1 MAVLV
6 AIKSF
11 PARPRHLGLGHV
23 HDLLGLL
30 NIGSSTFR
38 GETIEIKPQDHID
51 VKHDSGRKIAGQRIW
66 VIVQWLSLR
75 IFKIQLLVPKIQ
87 KSSCITGIIDRTAGL
102 YLDLALEVRLIQ
114 FIHDNRHR
122 TIDLLIDGK
131 RGIRPFP
138 VIHEL
143 SQGVL
148 QGREDLLVSGR
159 DLVSVYRDTGVQL
172 LRLPTKRSG
181 AKHE

>member
-1 MAVLV
+1 
-6 AIKSF
+6 
-11 PARPRHLGLGHV
+11 
-23 HDLLGLL
+23 
-30 NIGSSTFR
+30 
-38 GETIEIKPQDHID
+38 
-51 VKHDSGRKIAGQRIW
+51 
-66 VIVQWLSLR
+66 
-75 IFKIQLLVPKIQ
+75 LVPEIQ
-87 KSSCITGIIDRTAGL
+87 KSGRITGIIDRTAGL

-159 DLVSVYRDTGVQL
+159 NFVSVHRDTGVQL
-172 LRLPTKRSG
+172 LCLPTKRSG

>member
-1 MAVLV
+1 MAL
-6 AIKSF
+6 
-11 PARPRHLGLGHV
+11 PPY
-23 HDLLGLL
+23 
-30 NIGSSTFR
+30 
-38 GETIEIKPQDHID
+38 
-51 VKHDSGRKIAGQRIW
+51 
-66 VIVQWLSLR
+66 
-75 IFKIQLLVPKIQ
+75 IQNPTV
-87 KSSCITGIIDRTAGL
+87 G
-102 YLDLALEVRLIQ
+102 LDLALEVRLIQ

>member
-1 MAVLV
+1 M
-6 AIKSF
+6 
-11 PARPRHLGLGHV
+11 
-23 HDLLGLL
+23 
-30 NIGSSTFR
+30 
-38 GETIEIKPQDHID
+38 
-51 VKHDSGRKIAGQRIW
+51 
-66 VIVQWLSLR
+66 
-75 IFKIQLLVPKIQ
+75 
-87 KSSCITGIIDRTAGL
+87 

-122 TIDLLIDGK
+122 TIDLLIDSK

-148 QGREDLLVSGR
+148 QGREDLLISGR

-172 LRLPTKRSG
+172 LRLPTKG
-181 AKHE
+181 AAQSMNR